1 MNTLINTP
9 ATMTSRE
16 IAELT
21 GKRHDHVM
29 RDIREMLTAL
39 HGEGG
44 VPRFGDTHTNP
55 QNGQT
60 YAVFLLPKRETLILV
75 SGYSVELRSRII
87 DRWQELESQAANP
100 GLNLSRM
107 DILKMAM
114 DSESGRIVAETKLAQ
129 AAPMIEGFERIANS
143 DGSFCLTDAAKTLQ
157 VQPRK
162 FTQFLLEQ
170 QWVYRRPMGAG
181 FLAYQPRIQAGCLEH
196 KVTTGEKS
204 DGSEWTSTQVRVTA
218 KGLAKLATMM
228 RRMNPQQAELVVTH

>member
-1 MNTLINTP
+1 MNTLINTQ

-16 IAELT
+16 IADLT
-21 GKRHDHVM
+21 GKRHDNVM

-44 VPRFGDTHTNP
+44 VLRFEDTPTNP

-87 DRWQELESQAANP
+87 DRWQELEAKAANP

-114 DSESGRIVAETKLAQ
+114 DSESGRIVAEAKLAL
-129 AAPMIEGFERIANS
+129 AAPMVQGFERIAKS
-143 DGSFCLTDAAKTLQ
+143 DGSLCLTDAAKTLQ
-157 VQPRK
+157 IQPRK
-162 FTQFLLEQ
+162 FFQLLLEN
-170 QWVYRRPMGAG
+170 QWVYRRPTGAG
-181 FLAYQPRIQAGCLEH
+181 FLAYQPRIQSGCLEH

-218 KGLAKLATMM
+218 KGLTKLTSMV
-228 RRMNPQQAELVVTH
+228 QQSQQLALS